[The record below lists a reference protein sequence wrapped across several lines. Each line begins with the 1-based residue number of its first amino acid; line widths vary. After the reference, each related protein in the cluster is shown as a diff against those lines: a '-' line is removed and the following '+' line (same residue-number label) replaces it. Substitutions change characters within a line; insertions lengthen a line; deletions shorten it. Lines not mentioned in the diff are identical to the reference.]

1 MPNGKPRIL
10 LVDDEPSIV
19 KTVGKRLEVSGYE
32 VVVVMDGEAALAQAA
47 RVRPNLIVLDL
58 MLPKMSG
65 LKVCATLKQDPCYQD
80 IPIIIFTGKDQ
91 EVDEKAC
98 RESGADAYLP
108 KARGTELLLTE
119 IKTQLAKHKN
129 VPSSSA
135 SASADSPSPSA

>member
-1 MPNGKPRIL
+1 MDLPRLKRIL

-47 RVRPNLIVLDL
+47 RVRPDLIVLDL
-58 MLPKMSG
+58 MLPKLSG
-65 LKVCATLKQDPCYQD
+65 LKVCATLKQDPCYQH

-91 EVDEKAC
+91 DVDEKAC

-108 KARGTELLLTE
+108 KARGTEALLNE
-119 IKTQLAKHKN
+119 IQAQLAKRAA
-129 VPSSSA
+129 PRSSA
-135 SASADSPSPSA
+135 AADPASPSA